1 MDSMMKTD
9 DNKNAEIE
17 NSFFRERFHFI
28 VVYQFNVEYVN
39 ITMRWYSFLFES
51 LSQVFSYE
59 EMRLSWVSVYTHKHP
74 TDEMWKTDAVGR
86 RSAWWDSLCGLL
98 RWMSA
103 PSPPDPFATL
113 PSSCS
118 VPPEAEFCGAH
129 QWATWCPD
137 VSYRELRRMWARRR
151 RVRSESWCWELP
163 PGGSQLLLRT
173 SGPSFPQLLRPLT
186 SSAPKSQ
193 PWKLHHPPGPP
204 RAWAHFCKVLFIGLS
219 SNCLHLNMSSLFARN
234 WYPVCLKPL
243 CAQTQISLQHSF

>member
-28 VVYQFNVEYVN
+28 AVYQFNIEYVN
-39 ITMRWYSFLFES
+39 ITMRWYSFLLES

-163 PGGSQLLLRT
+163 PGGGHSSCCALLAQVSHNCSVPSPHQPQSHSLESCTTPLVSLEPGHT
-173 SGPSFPQLLRPLT
+173 SVKSFSLDFPQIAFIWICPLF
-186 SSAPKSQ
+186 
-193 PWKLHHPPGPP
+193 LPGTD
-204 RAWAHFCKVLFIGLS
+204 
-219 SNCLHLNMSSLFARN
+219 
-234 WYPVCLKPL
+234 
-243 CAQTQISLQHSF
+243 TQSV